1 MKIMF
6 EEVEH
11 IFESYEVWYD
21 GREILWYEKA
31 WLALEKAGLTAYNN
45 ILEGTVVILRVFTLI
60 MIYMEYCELTFEES
74 FFYEFPDWQE
84 YSGLSAFRI
93 GQLAARE
100 LVNQDFCE
108 YDEFDDEEALE
119 TSFMDLVEKERYA
132 VVDSLIK
139 NIGEG
144 GVSTIFVTM
153 YLTCCD
159 MSNDENEY
167 FDMEEEVRTKN
178 ASKELTEYEKYE
190 NDIEQYYKMIVN
202 DISYQNMASFS
213 WLSEGTYRLR

>member
-144 GVSTIFVTM
+144 GVSTIFVTK

-167 FDMEEEVRTKN
+167 FDMEEEVRPKN
-178 ASKELTEYEKYE
+178 AAKELTEYEKYE

>member
-74 FFYEFPDWQE
+74 FFTNFQ
-84 YSGLSAFRI
+84 I
-93 GQLAARE
+93 GR
-100 LVNQDFCE
+100 NTQD
-108 YDEFDDEEALE
+108 
-119 TSFMDLVEKERYA
+119 
-132 VVDSLIK
+132 
-139 NIGEG
+139 
-144 GVSTIFVTM
+144 
-153 YLTCCD
+153 
-159 MSNDENEY
+159 
-167 FDMEEEVRTKN
+167 
-178 ASKELTEYEKYE
+178 
-190 NDIEQYYKMIVN
+190 
-202 DISYQNMASFS
+202 
-213 WLSEGTYRLR
+213 

>member
-1 MKIMF
+1 MF
-6 EEVEH
+6 EDVRH

-93 GQLAARE
+93 GQLAVRKLE
-100 LVNQDFCE
+100 NQDFCE

-119 TSFMDLVEKERYA
+119 TAFTDLVEKERYA

-153 YLTCCD
+153 HLTCCD

-167 FDMEEEVRTKN
+167 FDMEEEVRP
-178 ASKELTEYEKYE
+178 
-190 NDIEQYYKMIVN
+190 KMPHK
-202 DISYQNMASFS
+202 S
-213 WLSEGTYRLR
+213 

>member
-60 MIYMEYCELTFEES
+60 MIYMEYCELTFEET

-144 GVSTIFVTM
+144 GVSTIFVTK

-167 FDMEEEVRTKN
+167 FDMEEEVRPKN
-178 ASKELTEYEKYE
+178 AAKELTEYEKYE